1 MDIKCI
7 CKSKKMTD
15 FNYGVYKSFNFI
27 SPKELTLTLNDKVGT
42 YIAKHIKNENGSD
55 ISYRIYHCKNI
66 NDKIVWY
73 KLPSIRVT
81 DGVISADKDS
91 IEALNA
97 IIDDLPEELVELLN
111 GLNNY
116 LK

>member
-1 MDIKCI
+1 MNIKCI

-15 FNYGVYKSFNFI
+15 FNYGVYKSFSFS

-42 YIAKHIKNENGSD
+42 YITKHIKNEDGSD

-91 IEALNA
+91 IEALNT